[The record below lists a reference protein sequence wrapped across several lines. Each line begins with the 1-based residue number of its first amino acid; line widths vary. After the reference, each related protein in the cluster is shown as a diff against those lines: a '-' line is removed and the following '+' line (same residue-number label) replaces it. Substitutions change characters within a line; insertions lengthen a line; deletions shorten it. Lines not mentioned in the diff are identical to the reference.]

1 MIMKAIKYLF
11 IGALMLVFSVPAVAQ
26 DEDQATINAITKVI
40 KDSKGN
46 TEAIK
51 DEVKAV
57 YKKNKKNAKVL
68 TAMGVAFKEVNDT
81 ASAREYAEYA
91 LKAAKSHYA
100 PAHLLLGD
108 IEAIADR
115 PGPAAQM
122 YQSAIDDDPKSPE
135 AYFKYASVYRKV
147 SPKLAIAKLEELRV
161 QRPDVA
167 VDAMAARFLFDAKDF
182 DGAIE
187 TYQKAPLAKLDRGDL
202 TNYATALYFT
212 GKHAEG
218 LPIVDEGIKRFP
230 RHAPFNRLGM
240 FFNYELGNFD
250 KSLDFANRL
259 FTASDSLKASWMDH
273 FYHGLCLQSANND
286 YDAAIQKFKTA
297 LSMEVPASNKISLIQ
312 TIYSAYSA
320 KGDFDNA
327 IKYYNEYLAAKG
339 NPNANDY
346 NSLARM
352 YTKHAEEVPE
362 AEKEQWLMKAD
373 ATYGEAIQKFPAN
386 AEYLNI
392 LRARLNAG
400 IDADMTR
407 GLAKPYYEAA
417 ANILQ
422 AKADRSAAETTRLV
436 ECYRYLGW
444 YYNEKAD
451 KEQCQSY
458 WRKVKE
464 LDPTNTE
471 ADQFLQ

>member
-1 MIMKAIKYLF
+1 MKAIKYLF
-11 IGALMLVFSVPAVAQ
+11 IGALMLTCSAPAVAQ

-40 KDSKGN
+40 KENKSGFD
-46 TEAIK
+46 AIE
-51 DEVKAV
+51 DQVKQV

-68 TAMGVAFKEVNDT
+68 TAIGVAFKEAKDT
-81 ASAREYAEYA
+81 ANAREYAELA
-91 LKAAKSHYA
+91 LKAAKNHYA
-100 PAHLLLGD
+100 PARLLLGD
-108 IEAIADR
+108 LEAIADNA
-115 PGPAAQM
+115 GPAASQYQM
-122 YQSAIDDDPKSPE
+122 AIDDDPKNPE
-135 AYFKYASVYRKV
+135 GYFKYASVYRKV
-147 SPKLAIAKLEELRV
+147 SPKLAVAKLDELAK

-167 VDAMAARFLFDAKDF
+167 VNALKARFWFDDKEF
-182 DGAIE
+182 DKAIE
-187 TYQKAPLAKLDRGDL
+187 TYKLDPLAKLDRSDL
-202 TNYATALYFT
+202 TNFATAHYFT

-218 LPIVDEGIKRFP
+218 LPIVEEGIKRFP

-240 FFNYELGNFD
+240 FFNYELGNYD

-259 FTASDSLKASWMDH
+259 FTQSDSLKASWMDH
-273 FYHGLCLQSANND
+273 FYHGLSLQSARSD
-286 YDAAIQKFKTA
+286 YDAAIEKFKTA
-297 LSMEVPASNKISLIQ
+297 LSMDVPASNKLSLIQ
-312 TIYSAYSA
+312 TLYTAYSS

-327 IKYYNEYLAAKG
+327 IKYYNEYLSAKG

-352 YTKHAEEVPE
+352 YLKHAEEVAD
-362 AEKEQWLMKAD
+362 AEKEQWMMKAD

-392 LRARLNAG
+392 LRARLNAT
-400 IDADMTR
+400 IDADMSR

-417 ANILQ
+417 AGMLE
-422 AKADRSAAETTRLV
+422 AKANREAGENNRLI

-451 KEQCQSY
+451 KAQCQNY

-471 ADQFLQ
+471 ADQFLK

>member
-1 MIMKAIKYLF
+1 
-11 IGALMLVFSVPAVAQ
+11 MLTCSAPAVAQ

-40 KDSKGN
+40 KENKGGYD
-46 TEAIK
+46 AIK

-57 YKKNKKNAKVL
+57 FKKNKKNAKVL
-68 TAMGVAFKEVNDT
+68 TAMGVAFKEAKDT
-81 ASAREYAEYA
+81 ANAREYAELA
-91 LKAAKSHYA
+91 LKAAKNHYA
-100 PAHLLLGD
+100 PARLLLGD
-108 IEAIADR
+108 LEAIADNA
-115 PGPAAQM
+115 GAAASQYQM
-122 YQSAIDDDPKSPE
+122 AIDDDPKNPE
-135 AYFKYASVYRKV
+135 GYFKYASVYRKV
-147 SPKLAIAKLEELRV
+147 SPKLAVAKLDELAK

-167 VDAMAARFLFDAKDF
+167 VNAMKARFWFDDKEF
-182 DGAIE
+182 DKAIDA
-187 TYQKAPLAKLDRGDL
+187 YKLDPMAKLDRGDL
-202 TNYATALYFT
+202 TNFATAHYFT

-218 LPIVDEGIKRFP
+218 LPIVEEGIKRFP

-250 KSLDFANRL
+250 KSLDYAERL
-259 FTASDSLKASWMDH
+259 FNASDSLKASWMDH
-273 FYHGLCLQSANND
+273 FYHGLSMQSARSD
-286 YDAAIQKFKTA
+286 FDGAISAFKTA
-297 LSMEVPASNKISLIQ
+297 LSMDVPAANRVSLIQ
-312 TIYSAYSA
+312 SIYQAFST

-327 IKYYNEYLAAKG
+327 IKYYNDYLAAKG
-339 NPNANDY
+339 NPSANDY
-346 NSLARM
+346 NSLAKM
-352 YTKHAEEVPE
+352 YIKHAEEVPE
-362 AEKEQWLMKAD
+362 AEREQWMMKAD
-373 ATYGEAIQKFPAN
+373 ATYGEAIAKFPAN

-392 LRARLNAG
+392 LRGRLNAT

-417 ANILQ
+417 AGLLE
-422 AKADRSAAETTRLV
+422 AKGNLEAGEKARLV

-464 LDPTNTE
+464 LDPSNTE

>member
-91 LKAAKSHYA
+91 LKAAKNHYA

-218 LPIVDEGIKRFP
+218 LPIVDEGIKFREFG
-230 RHAPFNRLGM
+230 ASLN
-240 FFNYELGNFD
+240 D
-250 KSLDFANRL
+250 KIPYIGKFVCRICCCALYGIHSLLRRI
-259 FTASDSLKASWMDH
+259 
-273 FYHGLCLQSANND
+273 C
-286 YDAAIQKFKTA
+286 I
-297 LSMEVPASNKISLIQ
+297 
-312 TIYSAYSA
+312 
-320 KGDFDNA
+320 
-327 IKYYNEYLAAKG
+327 LA
-339 NPNANDY
+339 
-346 NSLARM
+346 
-352 YTKHAEEVPE
+352 H
-362 AEKEQWLMKAD
+362 
-373 ATYGEAIQKFPAN
+373 
-386 AEYLNI
+386 
-392 LRARLNAG
+392 
-400 IDADMTR
+400 
-407 GLAKPYYEAA
+407 
-417 ANILQ
+417 
-422 AKADRSAAETTRLV
+422 
-436 ECYRYLGW
+436 
-444 YYNEKAD
+444 
-451 KEQCQSY
+451 
-458 WRKVKE
+458 
-464 LDPTNTE
+464 
-471 ADQFLQ
+471 

>member
-1 MIMKAIKYLF
+1 MKAIKYLF
-11 IGALMLVFSVPAVAQ
+11 IGALMLVFSAPAMAQ

-40 KDSKGN
+40 KENKSGFD
-46 TEAIK
+46 AIE
-51 DEVKAV
+51 DQVKQV

-68 TAMGVAFKEVNDT
+68 TAIGVAFKEANDT
-81 ASAREYAEYA
+81 TRAREYGELA
-91 LKAAKSHYA
+91 LKAAKNHYA

-108 IEAIADR
+108 LLAIADK
-115 PGPAAQM
+115 PGDAAIQ
-122 YQSAIDDDPKSPE
+122 YQSAIDDDPKNPDG
-135 AYFKYASVYRKV
+135 YFKYASVYRKV
-147 SPKLAIAKLEELRV
+147 SPKLAVAKLDELAV

-167 VDAMAARFLFDAKDF
+167 VNAMKARFWFDDKEF
-182 DGAIE
+182 EKAID
-187 TYQKAPLAKLDRGDL
+187 TYKLDPMSKLDRGDL
-202 TNYATALYFT
+202 TNFATAHYFT

-218 LPIVDEGIKRFP
+218 LPIVEEGIKRFP

-250 KSLDFANRL
+250 KALEFSERL

-273 FYHGLCLQSANND
+273 FYKGLCLQSAKND
-286 YDAAIQKFKTA
+286 YDAAIASFQTS
-297 LSMEVPASNKISLIQ
+297 LGMEVPASNKVSLIQ

-327 IKYYNEYLAAKG
+327 IKYYNEYLNAKG

-352 YTKHAEEVPE
+352 YLKHAEEVPE
-362 AEKEQWLMKAD
+362 TEREQWQMKAD
-373 ATYGEAIQKFPAN
+373 TTYGEAIQKFPGN

-392 LRARLNAG
+392 LRARLNAT
-400 IDADMTR
+400 IDADMSR
-407 GLAKPYYEAA
+407 GLAKPYYENAA
-417 ANILQ
+417 SMLE
-422 AKADRSAAETTRLV
+422 AKANREAAETTRLV

-451 KEQCQSY
+451 KEKCQNY

>member
-1 MIMKAIKYLF
+1 MKAIKYLF

-40 KDSKGN
+40 KENRGGFD
-46 TEAIK
+46 AIK
-51 DEVKAV
+51 DQVKDV
-57 YKKNKKNAKVL
+57 YKKNKKNPKVL
-68 TAMGVAFKEVNDT
+68 TAIGVAFKEVKDT
-81 ASAREYAEYA
+81 ANAREYANLA
-91 LKAAKSHYA
+91 LKVAKNHYA
-100 PAHLLLGD
+100 PARILLGD
-108 IEAIADR
+108 IEAIADNA
-115 PGPAAQM
+115 GPAASQYQM
-122 YQSAIDDDPKSPE
+122 AIDDDPKNPE
-135 AYFKYASVYRKV
+135 GYFKYASVYRKV
-147 SPKLAIAKLEELRV
+147 SPRLAVAKLDELAK
-161 QRPDVA
+161 QRPDIA
-167 VDAMAARFLFDAKDF
+167 VNAMKARFWFDDKEF
-182 DGAIE
+182 DKAIE
-187 TYQKAPLAKLDRGDL
+187 AYKMDPLAKLDRGDL
-202 TNYATALYFT
+202 TNFATAHYFT
-212 GKHAEG
+212 GKHADG
-218 LPIVDEGIKRFP
+218 LPIIEEGIKRFP

-240 FFNYELGNFD
+240 FFNYELGNHE
-250 KSLDFANRL
+250 KALDFANRL

-273 FYHGLCLQSANND
+273 FYHGLCLQGARND
-286 YDAAIQKFKTA
+286 YDGAIDKFKTA
-297 LSMEVPASNKISLIQ
+297 LGMEVPANNRISLIQ
-312 TIYSAYSA
+312 SIYQAYSA

-327 IKYYNEYLAAKG
+327 IKFYNDYLTAKG
-339 NPNANDY
+339 NPTANDY

-352 YTKHAEEVPE
+352 YTKHAEEVPA

-373 ATYGEAIQKFPAN
+373 ATYGEAIAKFPAN

-417 ANILQ
+417 ANILA
-422 AKADRSAAETTRLV
+422 AKADRSDAETTRLV

-444 YYNEKAD
+444 YYNEKSD
-451 KEQCQSY
+451 KATCQSY

>member
-1 MIMKAIKYLF
+1 MKTIKYLF
-11 IGALMLVFSVPAVAQ
+11 IGALMLVFSAPAVAQ
-26 DEDQATINAITKVI
+26 SEDQATIDAITKVI
-40 KDSKGN
+40 KNSNGN
-46 TEAIK
+46 TESIK

-57 YKKNKKNAKVL
+57 YKKNKKNPAVL
-68 TAMGVAFKEVNDT
+68 VAMGNAFKEVKDT
-81 ASAREYAEYA
+81 ASAREYANYA
-91 LKAAKSHYA
+91 LKAAKNHYS

-108 IEAIADR
+108 IWAIADKA
-115 PGPAAQM
+115 GEAASEYQM
-122 YQSAIDDDPKSPE
+122 AIDDDPKNAD

-147 SPKLAIAKLEELRV
+147 SPKLAVAKLEELRA

-182 DGAIE
+182 EGAIE
-187 TYQKAPLAKLDRGDL
+187 TYKKAPLAKLDRGDL
-202 TNYATALYFT
+202 TNFATSHYFL
-212 GKHAEG
+212 GKHADG
-218 LPIVDEGIKRFP
+218 LPIIEEGIKRFP

-240 FFNYELGNFD
+240 FFNYELGNYD
-250 KSLDFANRL
+250 KALDFGDRL
-259 FTASDSLKASWMDH
+259 FNASDSLKASWMDH
-273 FYHGLCLQSANND
+273 FYHGLSMQSARSD
-286 YDAAIQKFKTA
+286 FDGAISAFKTA
-297 LSMEVPASNKISLIQ
+297 LSMDVPAANRVSLIQ
-312 TIYSAYSA
+312 SIYQAFST

-327 IKYYNEYLAAKG
+327 IKYYNDYLAAKG
-339 NPNANDY
+339 NPSANDY
-346 NSLARM
+346 NSLAKM
-352 YTKHAEEVPE
+352 YIKHAEEVPE
-362 AEKEQWLMKAD
+362 AEREQWMMKAD
-373 ATYGEAIQKFPAN
+373 ATYGEAIAKFPAN

-392 LRARLNAG
+392 LRGRLNAT

-417 ANILQ
+417 AGLLE
-422 AKADRSAAETTRLV
+422 AKGNLEAGEKTRLV

-464 LDPTNTE
+464 LDPSNTE

>member
-1 MIMKAIKYLF
+1 MKAIKYLF
-11 IGALMLVFSVPAVAQ
+11 IGAMMLGFCAPAVAQ

-40 KDSKGN
+40 KENKGGYD
-46 TEAIK
+46 AIK

-57 YKKNKKNAKVL
+57 FKKNKKNAKVL
-68 TAMGVAFKEVNDT
+68 TAMGVAFKEAKDT
-81 ASAREYAEYA
+81 ANAREYAELA
-91 LKAAKSHYA
+91 LKAAKNHYA
-100 PAHLLLGD
+100 PARLLLGD
-108 IEAIADR
+108 LEAIADNA
-115 PGPAAQM
+115 GAAASQYQM
-122 YQSAIDDDPKSPE
+122 AIDDDPKNPE
-135 AYFKYASVYRKV
+135 GYFKYASVYRKV
-147 SPKLAIAKLEELRV
+147 SPKLAVAKLDELAK

-167 VDAMAARFLFDAKDF
+167 VNAMKARFWFDDKEF
-182 DGAIE
+182 DKAIDA
-187 TYQKAPLAKLDRGDL
+187 YKLDPMAKLDRGDL
-202 TNYATALYFT
+202 TNFATAHYFT

-218 LPIVDEGIKRFP
+218 LPIVEEGIKRFP

-240 FFNYELGNFD
+240 FFNYELGNYD
-250 KSLDFANRL
+250 KSLDYANRL
-259 FTASDSLKASWMDH
+259 FTQSDSLKASWMDH
-273 FYHGLCLQSANND
+273 FYHGLSLQSARSD
-286 YDAAIQKFKTA
+286 YDAAIEKFKTA
-297 LSMEVPASNKISLIQ
+297 LSMDVPASNKLSLIQ
-312 TIYSAYSA
+312 TLYSAYSA

-352 YTKHAEEVPE
+352 YLKHAEEVPA
-362 AEKEQWLMKAD
+362 AEKEQWQMKAD
-373 ATYGEAIQKFPAN
+373 ATYGEAIQKFPGN

-392 LRARLNAG
+392 LRARLNAT
-400 IDADMTR
+400 IDADMSR

-417 ANILQ
+417 ASMLE
-422 AKADRSAAETTRLV
+422 AKANLEAGEKTRLI

-451 KEQCQSY
+451 KAQCQNY

-464 LDPTNTE
+464 LDPANTE